1 MPPNSEIGSSEDG
14 IVNCVPYSFL
24 TVGSSKRRPI
34 NRLQPQISLKV
45 SKARKQLE
53 FARCL
58 LDIEDGISWV
68 HGSLV
73 LCGLTDQTFLVGEG
87 DE

>member
-14 IVNCVPYSFL
+14 IMKCVPYSFL

-45 SKARKQLE
+45 SKAWKQME
-53 FARCL
+53 FSKRL

>member
-1 MPPNSEIGSSEDG
+1 MPSDSGIGSSEDG
-14 IVNCVPYSFL
+14 VKRYVPYSFL

-34 NRLQPQISLKV
+34 NRLQPRISFKV
-45 SKARKQLE
+45 PKAGKQLE
-53 FARCL
+53 FAKCL